1 MFTYKLQSRDRRGN
15 YTTVKSKN
23 VESFSLAVAEKV
35 MAIAK
40 KAGLYTSFYLKGEE
54 EVPDGWSSKELPY
67 SIQIWLDVAV
77 SEEDAL
83 NELDELNLEELP
95 F

>member
-1 MFTYKLQSRDRRGN
+1 MFTYKLQSKDRRGN

-23 VESFSLAVAEKV
+23 VESFSLAVAEKA
-35 MAIAK
+35 MALAK
-40 KAGLYTSFYLKGEE
+40 QHGLYTSFYLKGDE
-54 EVPDGWSSKELPY
+54 EVPDGWSSKELPF
-67 SIQIWLDVAV
+67 SIQIWLDQVV

-83 NELDELNLEELP
+83 NELDELDLEATP

>member
-1 MFTYKLQSRDRRGN
+1 MFTYKIQSRDRRGN

-23 VESFSLAVAEKV
+23 VENFSLPVAEKA
-35 MAIAK
+35 MALARK
-40 KAGLYTSFYLKGEE
+40 NGLYVSFYVKGEP
-54 EVPDGWSSKELPY
+54 VPEGWSSKELPF
-67 SIQIWLDVAV
+67 SIQIWLDEVV

-83 NELDELNLEELP
+83 AELDELKLDALP

>member
-1 MFTYKLQSRDRRGN
+1 M
-15 YTTVKSKN
+15 KSKN

-35 MAIAK
+35 MELAK
-40 KAGLYTSFYLKGEE
+40 LNGLYTSFYLKGDEP
-54 EVPDGWSSKELPY
+54 VPDGWSSKELPH
-67 SIQIWLDVAV
+67 SIQIWLDQAV

-83 NELDELNLEELP
+83 NELNELKLDALP

>member
-23 VESFSLAVAEKV
+23 VEKFSLAVAEKA
-35 MAIAK
+35 MDIAR
-40 KAGLYTSFYLKGEE
+40 KAGLYTSFYLKGDEE
-54 EVPDGWSSKELPY
+54 IPAGWSSKELPF
-67 SIQIWLDVAV
+67 SIQIWLDEVV
-77 SEEDAL
+77 SEDDAL
-83 NELDELNLEELP
+83 NELNELKLEELP